1 MACFYWR
8 RLDSHGYII
17 RGIRFLFTS
26 DTCCVYPMS
35 VSSFLRL
42 LLVFLRGDDI
52 LQLSSIRVV
61 TAVSCRMWSRLFIR
75 RSLVYFS
82 PFRIKIRF
90 KLIGQYCTFTRE
102 GTLWVV
108 LSRQGD
114 LLLVHYI
121 CVFIGQFY
129 VIADFDW
136 SRILDFW
143 SVFVVMVVACE
154 QTLTWFFIRLLFL
167 DDSLFS
173 AIRDMFRLMF
183 VYHWNGHISFD
194 MEK

>member
-1 MACFYWR
+1 MV
-8 RLDSHGYII
+8 LL
-17 RGIRFLFTS
+17 RFLFTS

-35 VSSFLRL
+35 VSSFSRL
-42 LLVFLRGDDI
+42 LIVFLRGDDI

-75 RSLVYFS
+75 RSLAYFS

-90 KLIGQYCTFTRE
+90 KLIGRYCAFTRE

-108 LSRQGD
+108 LCRQGD
-114 LLLVHYI
+114 LFLVHYM
-121 CVFIGQFY
+121 CVY
-129 VIADFDW
+129 
-136 SRILDFW
+136 W
-143 SVFVVMVVACE
+143 SVLRNCWFWLVQNSWFLIRFCGYGRSCDLACE

-173 AIRDMFRLMF
+173 AIRDMCRLMF